1 MRRRRPS
8 APPAEDFGRRVAA
21 FRAQAAEV
29 RDHALF
35 ADRENYLFDAE
46 IVRAP
51 DGWHEIIL
59 PRVPRALQRELASL
73 MRPFLSEDDLC
84 SLSQMF
90 GQFGYACAD
99 PVLRAELGGIR
110 KAYRH
115 VRRPDPFHDM
125 EPSPA
130 PQPGRPNA
138 MRFVDP
144 LLAEAKLYGD
154 GLIHMQSRQRRFLR
168 RMCSLDQL
176 QMSALAE
183 HALMR
188 LFSDTGIAVLLVDD
202 LLAAAVASTALP
214 W

>member
-1 MRRRRPS
+1 VV
-8 APPAEDFGRRVAA
+8 G

-29 RDHALF
+29 RPHALF
-35 ADRENYLFDAE
+35 ADRAEYLFDAE

-51 DGWHEIIL
+51 GGWHEIIL

-90 GQFGYACAD
+90 SQFGYACAD
-99 PVLRAELGGIR
+99 PVVRAQLGDIR
-110 KAYRH
+110 QAYRH
-115 VRRPDPFHDM
+115 ARRPDPFHDV

-138 MRFVDP
+138 MRFADP

-154 GLIHMQSRQRRFLR
+154 GLIHMQPRQHRFLR
-168 RMCSLDQL
+168 RICSLDQL

-183 HALMR
+183 HALIR
-188 LFSDTGIAVLLVDD
+188 LFSDTGITVMRVDD
-202 LLAAAVASTALP
+202 LLAAAVEPMALP